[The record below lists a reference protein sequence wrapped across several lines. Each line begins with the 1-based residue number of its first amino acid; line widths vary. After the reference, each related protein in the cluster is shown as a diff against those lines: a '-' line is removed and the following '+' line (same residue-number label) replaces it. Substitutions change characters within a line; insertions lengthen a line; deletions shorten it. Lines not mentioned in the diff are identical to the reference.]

1 MTESDRALG
10 GVGATGGTTVATI
23 DALGDRLLDA
33 AAEVFAE
40 RGYDGAG
47 VAEIARRAGV
57 TTGAIYSRFAGK
69 ADLLAA
75 ALDARTLDEF
85 DELFADHRFEGRME
99 DILTVAGSQLI
110 KRDPDP
116 TQALLLEAFVAA
128 RRDPL
133 VAELLRRRI
142 QDRRTSLANI
152 IEAAKA
158 SGGIDEE
165 LDTEALV
172 TFCHSVGFG
181 FLLFEAL
188 DISLPAPG
196 AWEQLIARLVAAT
209 GDRSTPRSTS
219 SQPHQPEQ
227 KES

>member
-1 MTESDRALG
+1 MD
-10 GVGATGGTTVATI
+10 GAPANG
-23 DALGDRLLDA
+23 DPLGDRLLA
-33 AAEVFAE
+33 AAAKVFAE

-75 ALDARTLDEF
+75 ALDASTPDEF

-99 DILTVAGSQLI
+99 DILTVAGSQLV

-128 RRDPL
+128 RRDPQ

-142 QDRRTSLANI
+142 QDRRASLTSI

-158 SGGIDEE
+158 SGGIDDE
-165 LDTEALV
+165 LDTDALV
-172 TFCHSVGFG
+172 TFCHAVGFG

-188 DISLPAPG
+188 DLSLPAPG

-209 GDRSTPRSTS
+209 GGRSSAVLTLMKHDQLNPID
-219 SQPHQPEQ
+219 Q
-227 KES
+227 KER